1 MKKEKFH
8 ILLITNDIKDEYNL
22 LGSYDKTENLIEFY
36 ETNKLRSKITID
48 LNKHILSKENIDYK
62 IILDL
67 DTSKE
72 TNGEVFLNKENGSI
86 RLKIKTNTF
95 DLTNNKLTMKYTIL
109 DSKEEIIYEIEMGE

>member
-22 LGSYDKTENLIEFY
+22 LGSYDKKENLIEFY

-72 TNGEVFLNKENGSI
+72 TNGKVFLNKENGSI

>member
-22 LGSYDKTENLIEFY
+22 LGSYDKKENLIEFY

>member
-8 ILLITNDIKDEYNL
+8 ILLIINDIKDEYNL
-22 LGSYDKTENLIEFY
+22 LGSYDKKENLIEFY